1 MKYDTLYYPY
11 ASRRNLVYGHRG
23 MVASS
28 HPLATQAGLHV
39 LHEGGNAVDAAL
51 AVAAAL
57 TVVDPA
63 NNGVGGDCFAIV
75 SMKGEPLQGLNSS
88 GFSPEMLTKK
98 RVEAE
103 GHRDAVPFKGWLP
116 VTVPGA
122 PAGWAALHERYG
134 SKPLIE
140 LFAPAMELSQGYALS
155 PDNAPILN
163 VFTRNAQGSKD
174 PVLRRWLEGFNPQG
188 RTLRA
193 GDVCA
198 LPEMGETLRRL
209 AETKCRDLYEGD
221 LAECID
227 AYSRQTDGTLRGE
240 DLAAYAARWV
250 QPVSTSFRGHEIWEL
265 PPNGQG
271 MTALIALNLF
281 EALPTQ
287 GADVVEKLHLEME
300 AIKLAFSDAL
310 HYIADPAFMQ
320 VPPEALLSKEYA
332 AQRAA
337 QVTDRAQTYAPGKPM
352 HGDTVYFCC
361 ADGQGNSISMIQSL
375 YQGFGSGVYIPGT
388 GICLQDRG
396 ACFSMQAGHAN
407 EVGPRKYPYHTII
420 PGFLTREGEPVGPFG
435 IMGGYM
441 QPQAHMQAMIRL
453 LDEGVNPQAAL
464 DAPRFC
470 WTKGLCFDVEPTFN
484 PAVLD
489 ALRRKGHVLNV
500 VSGGQYGRG
509 QMILRDGGSWVGA
522 TEPRADGSVIGF

>member
-1 MKYDTLYYPY
+1 M
-11 ASRRNLVYGHRG
+11 
-23 MVASS
+23 
-28 HPLATQAGLHV
+28 
-39 LHEGGNAVDAAL
+39 
-51 AVAAAL
+51 
-57 TVVDPA
+57 
-63 NNGVGGDCFAIV
+63 
-75 SMKGEPLQGLNSS
+75 
-88 GFSPEMLTKK
+88 
-98 RVEAE
+98 
-103 GHRDAVPFKGWLP
+103 
-116 VTVPGA
+116 
-122 PAGWAALHERYG
+122 
-134 SKPLIE
+134 
-140 LFAPAMELSQGYALS
+140 
-155 PDNAPILN
+155 
-163 VFTRNAQGSKD
+163 
-174 PVLRRWLEGFNPQG
+174 
-188 RTLRA
+188 
-193 GDVCA
+193 
-198 LPEMGETLRRL
+198 
-209 AETKCRDLYEGD
+209 
-221 LAECID
+221 
-227 AYSRQTDGTLRGE
+227 
-240 DLAAYAARWV
+240 
-250 QPVSTSFRGHEIWEL
+250 
-265 PPNGQG
+265 
-271 MTALIALNLF
+271 
-281 EALPTQ
+281 
-287 GADVVEKLHLEME
+287 
-300 AIKLAFSDAL
+300 
-310 HYIADPAFMQ
+310 
-320 VPPEALLSKEYA
+320 
-332 AQRAA
+332 
-337 QVTDRAQTYAPGKPM
+337 TDRAQTYAPGKPM

-420 PGFLTREGEPVGPFG
+420 PGFLTREGKPVGPFG